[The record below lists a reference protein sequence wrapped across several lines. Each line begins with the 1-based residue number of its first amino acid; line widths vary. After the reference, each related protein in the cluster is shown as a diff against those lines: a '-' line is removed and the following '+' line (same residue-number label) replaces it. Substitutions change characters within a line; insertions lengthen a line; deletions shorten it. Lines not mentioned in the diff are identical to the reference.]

1 MEVIIT
7 DQDRFL
13 ELNLTRIIKGFYP
26 KLDRVQ
32 IDIIADE
39 IQENVN
45 YSTLEITQKY
55 IKSLIDEYVRTKG
68 IILDEYENEY
78 W

>member
-13 ELNLTRIIKGFYP
+13 EFNLTRIIKGFYP

-39 IQENVN
+39 IKDHADYN
-45 YSTLEITQKY
+45 TLHLTVRDM
-55 IKSLIDEYVRTKG
+55 IDEYVRTKG
-68 IILDEYENEY
+68 IMLDEYEDVN

>member
-39 IQENVN
+39 IQEHVN

-55 IKSLIDEYVRTKG
+55 IKSLIDEYARTKG

>member
-39 IQENVN
+39 IQEHVN

-55 IKSLIDEYVRTKG
+55 IKSLIDEYARTNV
-68 IILDEYENEY
+68 Y
-78 W
+78 

>member
-39 IQENVN
+39 IQDHVN

-55 IKSLIDEYVRTKG
+55 IKSLIDEYARTKG